1 MKFNKEN
8 MPLNKN
14 LYNKL
19 NRVCI
24 FNNLK
29 LEFKNGVIFKVAD
42 TNINFIEPHRF
53 IIKVNDI
60 DLNLCLYDKDI
71 IVNVP
76 IIKELVAEIKSN
88 SYGRRRFEVALLST
102 PKHYWVSETQAIDDI
117 LNEVKISE
125 IDNIKADESLNEN
138 EGDGSKGL

>member
-102 PKHYWVSETQAIDDI
+102 PKHY
-117 LNEVKISE
+117 
-125 IDNIKADESLNEN
+125 
-138 EGDGSKGL
+138 